1 MQSVAIVDDLPLLQA
16 VDGHT
21 KAVPFLLTKEMF
33 GGIPLEFAG
42 AEISALI
49 DTPVAEPHV
58 HQVPEIYLLFSVVPG
73 EAEISVTVEDEV
85 FTLVSP
91 GALYV
96 PAGKRHQFV
105 TKRAATGSYCFGV
118 FLHPGVGAQQSAAPC

>member
-1 MQSVAIVDDLPLLQA
+1 MESVVVLDDLPRMRA
-16 VDGHT
+16 VGGHAN
-21 KAVPFLLTKEMF
+21 AVPFLLTKDMF

-49 DTPVAEPHV
+49 DRPVAEPHV
-58 HQVPEIYLLFSVVPG
+58 HQVAEIYLLFSVRPG

-85 FTLVSP
+85 YTLVSP

-105 TKRAATGSYCFGV
+105 TRRAATGSYCFGV
-118 FLHPGVGAQQSAAPC
+118 FVHPGAGVGQSPQQC